1 MKTNA
6 IARRLQQLSDQWQA
20 FADSADARILCW
32 LFAPDEVAMFDALIE
47 VESDEASAE
56 HPDLFVTLETPFV
69 DALSHGFTLGQTLE
83 AGLRDGQAE
92 LRELRL
98 KDGFAAPTKL
108 RDERDIAHLI
118 RTCQALRAY
127 YELGAALVLVLR
139 PSSVADPTAYQRWL
153 AGLALEAP
161 SPLRA
166 VVLDDAQNPSYL
178 QLCAADRKRVLSV
191 RAALDMPA
199 ALQELSNA
207 AGNLDTPG
215 GQFRDLFVRLGN
227 ALGKQDLPGA
237 LALGETALELC
248 RAHGLWHL
256 SVPVHFAL
264 AAGLLAAARAPQAI
278 EHYVAAETA
287 AQEGAEQGAEE
298 TRAVCAVLRVQARLG
313 HAAALI
319 GSHAFADAAKLYETT
334 APLARDAADLRSA
347 LDCYRLASFC
357 SEQTQQYAQ
366 AWQLGLQGVELARGM
381 DRETLESSSLAYLG
395 ESMLRLT
402 EHEPNMAF
410 KHSIAQQFSQ
420 LFGKSDWRP
429 PKAAKTGP

>member
-20 FADSADARILCW
+20 FADTGDARILCW
-32 LFAPDEVAMFDALIE
+32 SLAPDEVQMFEAFLE

-69 DALSHGFTLGQTLE
+69 DALGHGFALGQTLE
-83 AGLRDGQAE
+83 AGLQAGQAE
-92 LRELRL
+92 LRELGL
-98 KDGFAAPTKL
+98 KDSFAAPARL
-108 RDERDIAHLI
+108 RGERDIAHLM

-127 YELGAALVLVLR
+127 YELQAALVLVLR
-139 PSSVADPTAYQRWL
+139 PSTVADPSAYQRWL
-153 AGLALEAP
+153 LNLALEAP
-161 SPLRA
+161 SPVRA
-166 VVLDDAQNPSYL
+166 VVLDDVRNPTYL
-178 QLCAADRKRVLSV
+178 QLCAADRERVLSV
-191 RAALDMPA
+191 PAALDMPG

-227 ALGKQDLPGA
+227 ALGKQDLAGA
-237 LALGETALELC
+237 LNLGESALALC

-278 EHYVAAETA
+278 QHYLAAETA
-287 AQEGAEQGAEE
+287 AEAGAEHGGEE
-298 TRAVCAVLRVQARLG
+298 TRVLCVLLRVQARLG
-313 HAAALI
+313 HAAALM
-319 GSHAFADAAKLYETT
+319 GSQAFAEAGKLYAATT
-334 APLARDAADLRSA
+334 QLAREAGDISGA

-357 SEQTQQYAQ
+357 CEQTQQYVQ
-366 AWQLGLQGVELARGM
+366 AWQLGLQGIELARGM
-381 DRETLESSSLAYLG
+381 DRQTLESSSLAYLG

-402 EHEPNMAF
+402 EHEPNTGF
-410 KHSIAQQFSQ
+410 KPSIAQQFAQ
-420 LFGKSDWRP
+420 LFGKADWRP
-429 PKAAKTGP
+429 PMAAKASP